1 MTSAITLSELTVVR
15 SGSTV
20 LDHIDSEIPSGAITG
35 LLGPSGCGK
44 TTLMRVVV
52 GAQKITSGT
61 ATVLGLPAGSNPL
74 RSRVGYTTQS
84 PAVYGDLTVGQ
95 NVDYFGA
102 LYPDRRAS
110 ARTDAAE
117 AIAAVGLHG
126 FTDRRADSLS
136 GGQHSRVSIACA
148 LVAHPELLILDEPT
162 VGLDPLLRAEL
173 WERFAAMA
181 AGGTTVLVSSHVMD
195 EAAHCARLILLRE
208 GRLVA
213 DLAPSELLTRTGAPN
228 LDDAF
233 LALVRE
239 QEATA

>member
-1 MTSAITLSELTVVR
+1 MSSAITLSGLTVVR

-20 LDHIDSEIPSGAITG
+20 LDHIDAEVPAGAITG

-52 GAQKITSGT
+52 GAQRITGGT
-61 ATVLGLPAGSNPL
+61 ATVLGEPAGSAEL

-84 PAVYGDLTVGQ
+84 PAVYGDLTVAQ
-95 NVDYFGA
+95 NVGYFGA
-102 LYPDRRAS
+102 LYPERRTS
-110 ARTDAAE
+110 AKADAAE
-117 AIAAVGLHG
+117 AIAAVGLDELA
-126 FTDRRADSLS
+126 DRRADALS
-136 GGQHSRVSIACA
+136 GGQVSRVSIACA
-148 LVAHPELLILDEPT
+148 LVARPELLILDEPT

-181 AGGTTVLVSSHVMD
+181 ADGTTLLVSSHVMD
-195 EAAHCARLILLRE
+195 EAAHCARLILLRA

-213 DLAPSELLTRTGAPN
+213 SSTPSQLLTRTGATN

-239 QEATA
+239 QEAAA

>member
-1 MTSAITLSELTVVR
+1 MTSAISLSGLTVVR
-15 SGSTV
+15 GGNTV
-20 LDHIDSEIPSGAITG
+20 LDRIDTEIPRSAITG
-35 LLGPSGCGK
+35 LLGPSGSGK
-44 TTLMRVVV
+44 TTLMRVIV
-52 GAQKITSGT
+52 GAQRITGGT
-61 ATVLGLPAGSNPL
+61 ATVLDRPAGSAEL
-74 RSRVGYTTQS
+74 RARVGYTTQS
-84 PAVYGDLTVGQ
+84 PAVYGDLSVEQ
-95 NVDYFGA
+95 NVAYFGA
-102 LYPDRRAS
+102 LYPARRSTAK
-110 ARTDAAE
+110 ADVAE
-117 AIAAVGLHG
+117 AIAAVGLG
-126 FTDRRADSLS
+126 AFADRRADALS
-136 GGQHSRVSIACA
+136 GGQRSRVSIACA

-181 AGGTTVLVSSHVMD
+181 AGGTTLVVSSHVMD

-213 DLAPSELLTRTGAPN
+213 ELAPSELLTRTGAPT